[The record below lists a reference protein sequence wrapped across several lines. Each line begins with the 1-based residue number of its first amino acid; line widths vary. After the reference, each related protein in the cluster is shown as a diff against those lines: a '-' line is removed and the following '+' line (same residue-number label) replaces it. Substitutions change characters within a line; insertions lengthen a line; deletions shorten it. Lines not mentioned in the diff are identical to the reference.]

1 MAKSLQKFDPSMSC
15 KQVPSLADLI
25 KSQAPPYRF
34 EASWHDLKDD
44 RCLIL
49 HSSGST
55 GTAMISPDFAARLR
69 LINIANYRSTK
80 ARVSH
85 PLHIFLHR

>member
-34 EASWHDLKDD
+34 EASWDDLKDEK
-44 RCLIL
+44 CLIL

-55 GTAMISPDFAARLR
+55 GTAMNFPDAVVELSP
-69 LINIANYRSTK
+69 IN
-80 ARVSH
+80 
-85 PLHIFLHR
+85 